1 MVKEKESTIQGWVGG
16 VKKMIYPVPVV
27 GGTKVGQA
35 SLAVTL
41 PKDLVR
47 KLGWKERQKVTIKLH
62 RKKIIISDWKK

>member
-47 KLGWKERQKVTIKLH
+47 KLGWKEKQKVVI
-62 RKKIIISDWKK
+62 KKIRGGLVIRDWRK

>member
-27 GGTKVGQA
+27 GGTKVGQS

-47 KLGWKERQKVTIKLH
+47 KLGWKEKQKVVI
-62 RKKIIISDWKK
+62 KKIRGGLVIRDWRK